1 MRKVLV
7 VALAVFLVAGVAWA
21 AGKGTAKEAKAM
33 VEKAIAYY
41 KANGQEKAF
50 AEFNNPRGK
59 FVDRDLYIWVTT
71 FKGHILSHGANE
83 KLIGKDLYDLKDTDG
98 KQFIKEII
106 DKAKVSN
113 NGWVDYKWTNPLSK
127 KVEPKSIY
135 FEKFNNL
142 VFICGFYK

>member
-50 AEFNNPRGK
+50 AEFNNQRGNSSTGI
-59 FVDRDLYIWVTT
+59 FTS
-71 FKGHILSHGANE
+71 G
-83 KLIGKDLYDLKDTDG
+83 
-98 KQFIKEII
+98 
-106 DKAKVSN
+106 
-113 NGWVDYKWTNPLSK
+113 
-127 KVEPKSIY
+127 
-135 FEKFNNL
+135 
-142 VFICGFYK
+142 